1 MKMETKRLIT
11 GQVKEEI
18 VGLIIEQVVKH
29 QLTISNFNDISWEV
43 VKHLEDNA
51 VMGVDLS
58 EMKDLTMVSQFLY
71 TSEVKELEEKEEE
84 TKMENNNNTKYE
96 AIIKELDIVQLIDL
110 NIAKGP
116 IGKYIEDLE
125 KRVAALEA
133 QIQAQ
138 PSEVDAIPL
147 LDRIMKELEREVRI
161 SSI

>member
-1 MKMETKRLIT
+1 METKRLIT
-11 GQVKEEI
+11 EQVKEEI

-29 QLTISNFNDISWEV
+29 QLAISNFNDISWEV

-71 TSEVKELEEKEEE
+71 TSEVKELEKKEEE

-96 AIIKELDIVQLIDL
+96 ELKKELNVVQLNDM
-110 NIAKGP
+110 NIAAGP
-116 IGKYIEDLE
+116 IGKYIENLE

-138 PSEVDAIPL
+138 PSEVDTIPL
-147 LDRIMKELEREVRI
+147 LDRVMKELEREVR
-161 SSI
+161 SSNA

>member
-1 MKMETKRLIT
+1 METKRLIT
-11 GQVKEEI
+11 EQVKEEI

-29 QLTISNFNDISWEV
+29 QLAISNFNDISWEV

-71 TSEVKELEEKEEE
+71 TSEVKELEKKEEE

-96 AIIKELDIVQLIDL
+96 ELKKELNVVQLNDM
-110 NIAKGP
+110 NIAAGP
-116 IGKYIEDLE
+116 IGKYIENLE

-133 QIQAQ
+133 QIQAK
-138 PSEVDAIPL
+138 PSEVDNIPL
-147 LDRIMKELEREVRI
+147 LDRVMKELEREVR
-161 SSI
+161 SSNA